1 MITMKLTPLILSFV
15 LGLSLTTT
23 VQAQALSDLAG
34 TWLNTHYIDG
44 LKQRFTIMTG
54 TVGKAAPLAVQIPA
68 GKGEK
73 ITTTVFDGPAKG
85 LTCTLER
92 EKTAKDYVVK
102 LGCGTG
108 DSAQHWIVGLDERRQ
123 EYIALYAA
131 ADLDAPPTVYG
142 RMPSKNQSLG
152 FILERAVNASLL
164 MGTYQDERG
173 RTFTFRND
181 QTAAWPEA
189 TLRYHVAY
197 DTDGTDTD
205 YFTIDGAKPGSTRGY
220 AFERTATTLK
230 IFTLR
235 TVKGHH
241 TRGALIHTLTK
252 R

>member
-1 MITMKLTPLILSFV
+1 MKIASVILSFA
-15 LGLSLTTT
+15 LGLAMTSAL
-23 VQAQALSDLAG
+23 QAQTLSDLAG
-34 TWLNTHYIDG
+34 TWLNTQYIDG

-54 TVGKAAPLAVQIPA
+54 TGGKAAPLAVQIPA

-73 ITTTVFDGPAKG
+73 IATMLFDGPTKG
-85 LTCTLER
+85 LDCTLER
-92 EKTAKDYVVK
+92 EKTAKEYVVR

-108 DSAQHWIVGLDERRQ
+108 DSTRHWIVGIDERRQ
-123 EYIALYAA
+123 EYIALYTAT
-131 ADLDAPPTVYG
+131 DLDAPPTVYG

-164 MGTYQDERG
+164 TGTYQDERG

-181 QTAAWPEA
+181 QSAVWPDA
-189 TLRYHVAY
+189 TIRYHVAY
-197 DTDGTDTD
+197 DADGTDTD
-205 YFTIDGAKPGSTRGY
+205 YFTIDGAKSGSTRGY

-235 TVKGHH
+235 TVKGRY

>member
-1 MITMKLTPLILSFV
+1 MTAMKIAITILSLAFGCSLNV
-15 LGLSLTTT
+15 AVHAQTLSG
-23 VQAQALSDLAG
+23 LAG

-44 LKQRFTIMTG
+44 LKQRLTIMTG
-54 TVGKAAPLAVQIPA
+54 TTGMVAPLAVQIPA
-68 GKGEK
+68 DQGEK
-73 ITTTVFDGPAKG
+73 IATTVFDGPKKG
-85 LTCTLER
+85 ETCTLER

-123 EYIALYAA
+123 EYIALYTA

-164 MGTYQDERG
+164 MGTYQDEG
-173 RTFTFRND
+173 GHTFTFRND
-181 QTAAWPEA
+181 QTAMWPDA
-189 TLRYHVAY
+189 TIRYHVAY
-197 DTDGTDTD
+197 DANGTDTD
-205 YFTIDGAKPGSTRGY
+205 YFTIDGAKRGSTRGY

-235 TVKGHH
+235 TVKGRHG
-241 TRGALIHTLTK
+241 RGALIHTLT
-252 R
+252 RR

>member
-1 MITMKLTPLILSFV
+1 MKITTVILSLAF
-15 LGLSLTTT
+15 GLSLNTA

-44 LKQRFTIMTG
+44 LKQRFTILTG
-54 TVGKAAPLAVQIPA
+54 SVGKAAPLAVQIPA
-68 GKGEK
+68 DKGEK
-73 ITTTVFDGPAKG
+73 IATTVFDGPTKG
-85 LTCTLER
+85 LTCMLER
-92 EKTAKDYVVK
+92 EKTAKEYVVR

-108 DSAQHWIVGLDERRQ
+108 DSTHQWIVGLDERRQ

-131 ADLDAPPTVYG
+131 TDLDAPPTVYG

-181 QTAAWPEA
+181 QSAVWPDA
-189 TLRYHVAY
+189 TIRYHVAY
-197 DTDGTDTD
+197 DADGTDTD
-205 YFTIDGAKPGSTRGY
+205 YFTIDGAKSGSTRGY

-235 TVKGHH
+235 TVKGRHM
-241 TRGALIHTLTK
+241 RGALVHTLTK